1 MALVLVHGAGRSGAA
16 AWPAQLLEGAVAL
29 DLSALAT
36 ARGRAEAVA
45 AAVRPGDV
53 VVAHSLGGVAA
64 ALAMPMLA
72 TPPAALVLCE
82 PALFDLARGDAAVE
96 AHVAAMDAAH
106 EALPS
111 LSGFWAR
118 ARPALLGGPFDEG
131 RWEDERA
138 LASLLAGTERP
149 WDQGIDAG
157 MLRDVP
163 TVVVTG
169 GWNAEYEAIAAA
181 LVRAGA
187 RHEVLEGSGHRPQ
200 DDARFPAILAA
211 AAG

>member
-16 AWPAQLLEGAVAL
+16 AWPAQLLDGAVAL
-29 DLSALAT
+29 DLSALPT

-64 ALAMPMLA
+64 ALALPMLA

-118 ARPALLGGPFDEG
+118 ARPALLGEPFDEG

-138 LASLLAGTERP
+138 LATLLTRTERP
-149 WDQGIDAG
+149 WGHGIDAG
-157 MLRDVP
+157 MLRGVP
-163 TVVVTG
+163 TTVVTG

-200 DDARFPAILAA
+200 DDARFLAILAA
-211 AAG
+211 AAE